1 MLNTLKRAL
10 LASCMGVT
18 LAAAPTLGLAET
30 PADQLV
36 VGQSLSNILS
46 LDPAAM
52 SGRESMEIN
61 ANIYDRLIEA
71 DVNDPAVFHPRL
83 AESFEIAED
92 RNSVT
97 FHLRRDAVF
106 HSGNPVTAH
115 DFVWS
120 MTRAFELGIG
130 GSNIRVFGY
139 NEDNIAEMVTATDDH
154 TVVMKLP
161 KPHDPTLILAA
172 VAGQGVTMVI
182 DSKLAMENAKDN
194 DFGQGWLTTHSAGS
208 GPYRLDRWLA
218 NDIVLLQRVDGHW
231 GGEPAMARLIYR
243 HMPESQT
250 KRLALEA
257 GDIDIAWGMSV
268 ADVAALQSNEALEI
282 AEVTSGNMY
291 YLMSSMADEKFQDP
305 RVREALRYLIDY
317 EGIAETILP
326 YYARLHQRPLG
337 KGLDGSLPDTGY
349 ALDPE
354 KAKALLAEAGYPDGM
369 DVSLRVLAEAP
380 FINVATAIQA
390 TLAQGGIRAELITG
404 NSDQIYGAARER
416 KFELLVGRGGD
427 RTGTHPYTSLLSLV
441 YNPDNS
447 DEAKLFTLQAWRA
460 SFQSEEINT
469 LLDGALLEGDPDTR
483 REMYERIQEIWEE
496 EVGPLQVMAQGLDA
510 VVYQDDIVNYVPHVY
525 QTTVYRDVTKQR

>member
-1 MLNTLKRAL
+1 MLNFKRAL
-10 LASCMGVT
+10 MAGCVGIT
-18 LAAAPTLGLAET
+18 LAAAPTLTLAET
-30 PADQLV
+30 PVDQLV
-36 VGQSLSNILS
+36 VGLSLSNILS

-61 ANIYDRLIEA
+61 ANIYDRLIVP
-71 DVNDPAVFHPRL
+71 DVEDPAVFHPSL
-83 AESFEIAED
+83 AESYEVAED

-97 FHLRRDAVF
+97 FHLRKDAVF
-106 HSGNPVTAH
+106 HSGNPVTAQ

-139 NEDNIAEMVTATDDH
+139 SEDNIAEMVTAPDDY

-161 KPHDPTLILAA
+161 KPNDPTLILAA
-172 VAGQGVTMVI
+172 VAGQGVAMVI

-194 DFGQGWLTTHSAGS
+194 DFGQGWLTTNSAGS

-218 NDIVLLQRVDGHW
+218 NDIVLLQRVDGNW
-231 GGEPAMARLIYR
+231 GGEPAMTRVIYR

-257 GDIDIAWGMSV
+257 GDIDIAWGLSV
-268 ADVAALQSNEALEI
+268 ADVTALQSNDALDI

-326 YYARLHQRPLG
+326 FYARLHQRPMG
-337 KGLDGSLPDTGY
+337 TGLEGSLPDPGY

-354 KAKALLAEAGYPDGM
+354 KAKALLAEAGYPNGM
-369 DVSLRVLAEAP
+369 DVTLRVLAESP
-380 FINVATAIQA
+380 FINIATAIQA

-460 SFQSEEINT
+460 SFASEEINT
-469 LLDGALLEGDPDTR
+469 LLDGALVEGDAAKRAD
-483 REMYERIQEIWEE
+483 MYEQIQEIWEK
-496 EVGPLQVMAQGLDA
+496 EVGPIQVMAQGLDA
-510 VVYQDDIVNYVPHVY
+510 VVYQDDVVNFIPHKF
-525 QTTVYRDVTKQR
+525 QTTVYRDVVKER

>member
-1 MLNTLKRAL
+1 MLSNFKRAL
-10 LASCMGVT
+10 MASCVGVM
-18 LAAAPTLGLAET
+18 LAAAPTLSLAET

-36 VGQSLSNILS
+36 VGVSLSNILS

-61 ANIYDRLIEA
+61 ANIYDRLIEP
-71 DVNDPAVFHPRL
+71 DSNDPAVFHPRL

-120 MTRAFELGIG
+120 MNRAFALGIG

-139 NEDNIAEMVTATDDH
+139 NEDNIAEMVAATDDH

-161 KPHDPTLILAA
+161 KPNDPTLILGA
-172 VAGQGVTMVI
+172 VAGQGVAMVI
-182 DSKLAMENAKDN
+182 DSKLAMENVKDN
-194 DFGQGWLTTHSAGS
+194 DYGQAWLTTNSAGS

-218 NDIVLLQRVDGHW
+218 NDIVLLQRVADNW

-257 GDIDIAWGMSV
+257 GDIDIAWGLSV
-268 ADVAALQSNEALEI
+268 ADVSALQGNDALDI

-291 YLMSSMADEKFQDP
+291 YLMTSMADEKFQDP

-317 EGIAETILP
+317 EGIADTILP
-326 YYARLHQRPLG
+326 YYAQLHQRPLG
-337 KGLDGSLPDTGY
+337 DGLDGSLPDPGY
-349 ALDPE
+349 DLDPE
-354 KAKALLAEAGYPDGM
+354 KAKALLAEAGYPNGM
-369 DVSLRVLAEAP
+369 DVTLRVLTEAP
-380 FINVATAIQA
+380 FINVATAMQA

-404 NSDQIYGAARER
+404 NSDQIYGAARDR
-416 KFELLVGRGGD
+416 KFDLLVGRGGD

-447 DEAKLFTLQAWRA
+447 DEAKLYTLQAWRA

-469 LLDGALLEGDPDTR
+469 LLDGALLEGDADTR

-496 EVGPLQVMAQGLDA
+496 EVGPIQVMAQGLDA
-510 VVYQDDIVNYVPHVY
+510 VVYQGDVVNYLPSKY
-525 QTTVYRDVTKQR
+525 QTTIYRDVTKNR